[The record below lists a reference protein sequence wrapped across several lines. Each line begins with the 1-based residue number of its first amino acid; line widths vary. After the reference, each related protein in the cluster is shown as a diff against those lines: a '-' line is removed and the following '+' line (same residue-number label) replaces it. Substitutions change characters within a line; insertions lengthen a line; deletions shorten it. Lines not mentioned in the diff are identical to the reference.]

1 MVLYMQQKV
10 QLLLFLKV
18 TDKSFEF
25 WELQITSMKLMVA
38 SKIPVGLVSTFCLG
52 LRTGCHVV

>member
-52 LRTGCHVV
+52 L